1 MEKCNRYTCHDWDDS
16 EYNGCLAYAN
26 IYECD
31 KFNEYSIDNPPNV
44 CEAPSSAERS
54 AHPVLGDVLADFD
67 SIIVSETE
75 NFIKFDKM
83 QFHIMIRKY
92 FA

>member
-1 MEKCNRYTCHDWDDS
+1 MKSEIYGLGNCIKCGREIS
-16 EYNGCLAYAN
+16 
-26 IYECD
+26 II
-31 KFNEYSIDNPPNV
+31 NENTGLCAICIIERKAEQNLPKG
-44 CEAPSSAERS
+44 PSSAERS